1 MSSLHR
7 SASLRKILTI
17 FALIILTCLKVATK
31 SQCQENQIINLW
43 ESLGHRQLGDSTPT
57 NPPCDAE
64 VLGRSSKMLWKSTSR
79 WGMLNPCHPLK
90 LIKPSCS
97 IYYLPLAT
105 CHFKENCSTTKLK
118 VFFDASAR
126 SNRDLSLNDTLLI
139 GPTMYPNFTDILIRF
154 RS

>member
-7 SASLRKILTI
+7 SASLRKILT
-17 FALIILTCLKVATK
+17 LIILTCLKVATK

-64 VLGRSSKMLWKSTSR
+64 VLGRSSKTLWNVGNAEPMS
-79 WGMLNPCHPLK
+79 PID

-97 IYYLPLAT
+97 IYYLPLHAI
-105 CHFKENCSTTKLK
+105 L
-118 VFFDASAR
+118 R
-126 SNRDLSLNDTLLI
+126 RLLYNQAK
-139 GPTMYPNFTDILIRF
+139 GCL
-154 RS
+154 